1 MLVTLRFDAV
11 MLVLM
16 SMEVEVE
23 VEVEVEATTD
33 APSHEVQGCGLGRI
47 KRELCS
53 KGAVTSS
60 KTSGSPGESY
70 QRNFRVELAERCG
83 VGSTLHCGIF
93 RCIIRDARRP
103 FNVKR
108 SA

>member
-16 SMEVEVE
+16 SMEVE

-47 KRELCS
+47 K
-53 KGAVTSS
+53 
-60 KTSGSPGESY
+60 
-70 QRNFRVELAERCG
+70 RNFRVELAERCG